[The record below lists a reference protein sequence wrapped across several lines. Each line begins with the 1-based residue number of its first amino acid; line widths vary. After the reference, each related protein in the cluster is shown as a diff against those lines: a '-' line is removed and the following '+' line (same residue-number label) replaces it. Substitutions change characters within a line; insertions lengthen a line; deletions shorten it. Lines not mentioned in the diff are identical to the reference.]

1 MFKEWLRFASW
12 VTVLLL
18 AGGLGALGQEEK
30 ASPIGDITYLKYTYT
45 IAVGA
50 EGLSETTTT
59 EIVLRPDGQ
68 YEIVTTTRSISSPGE
83 VHLGFAGVSL
93 QWLGLYVGGTT
104 TGRFDIS
111 QLNAFSDVALEPHHT
126 YTLPDGGL
134 LQMGD
139 AVTIAGLS
147 GVKGVFTNR
156 SVAGATIT
164 VVMAT
169 DLQVRRAQDEEL
181 QVLQDVGVGFD
192 ARPHQDAV
200 LVRMPNHGLAD
211 RVARLVG
218 DVDDLEPEGRPVD
231 ALDA

>member
-1 MFKEWLRFASW
+1 MELGIALVKTGRLGEVIWVFKKWLGFALW

-18 AGGLGALGQEEK
+18 AGGLGALSQEEK
-30 ASPIGDITYLKYTYT
+30 ATPIGDVTYLKYTYRMDL
-45 IAVGA
+45 GA

-68 YEIVTTTRSISSPGE
+68 YEVVTTTRSISSPGE

-93 QWLGLYVGGTT
+93 QWLGLYVGGDT

-111 QLNAFSDVALEPHHT
+111 QLNAFSGVALEPQHT

-164 VVMAT
+164 VVIAT
-169 DLQVRRAQDEEL
+169 DLQVRALLPFPL
-181 QVLQDVGVGFD
+181 QVTIEYAETAAGVTTSYSGTI
-192 ARPHQDAV
+192 
-200 LVRMPNHGLAD
+200 GLEDYTTTA
-211 RVARLVG
+211 
-218 DVDDLEPEGRPVD
+218 P
-231 ALDA
+231 